1 MAKESTCNIML
12 TEKEKKLPTIGS
24 QYVNT
29 CICSWGRKTCCK
41 EMIPNT
47 NSNFSVVELW
57 AI

>member
-1 MAKESTCNIML
+1 ML